1 MAKDAKNSAKA
12 AAGRP
17 PRTSGHTSIVKS
29 SLVMFLGT
37 FTSRILGMIRSPILL
52 TLVLGLNSPIAN
64 SFDIAN
70 KLPNIIFSI
79 IAGGLINA
87 VLVPSIVKASS
98 EQEDAGNTFINK
110 LLTISIVI
118 LGALTFLLTL
128 ATPLVVKAFAASLN
142 QEWYEMTVIFAYWCL
157 PQIFFYGLYAIVGEI
172 LNARENFGP
181 YMWSPVLNNVVAI
194 LGLFI
199 ILGVFGSASPDSIQN
214 ASVWQSTRGLVL
226 VGFSTAGVA
235 SQALILFWPL
245 HRSGIR
251 FRPDFAWRN
260 SGLGAAGKAS
270 LWVLSLTLI
279 SLIPTALET
288 NVSAG
293 AMQRALNAGID
304 TALVAGNAASS
315 VSYAIC
321 GLPTSLITVSISTAM
336 FTRLAKAARQRNYQ
350 IMRKQ
355 AAYTVN
361 TISAFNFLA
370 LSLIITLAFPVS
382 RVFVPAGSAGE
393 IASLAHVIIPMSFSL
408 LGTGVTIVYNRVCYS
423 LNDMRGAF
431 FMALPGQAVMI
442 VGYLLCSFLPP
453 TRTVSGVGVVMSLST
468 ATTGILLI
476 LYSRKLLRHI
486 YARDIL
492 WAHLKLALIALLIT
506 IPGVLAIHTVGIE
519 KVTGSFLAA
528 VATILVVTPIMGTF
542 FLLLLKL
549 FRVREL
555 RSILQA
561 LAMVAGKLG
570 LKSLAARISDY

>member
-1 MAKDAKNSAKA
+1 MAKDAKNSPAA

-37 FTSRILGMIRSPILL
+37 FTSRVLGMIRSPILL

-194 LGLFI
+194 IGLFI

-251 FRPDFAWRN
+251 FRPDFSWRN

-304 TALVAGNAASS
+304 TAMVAGNAASS

-350 IMRKQ
+350 SMRKQ

-370 LSLIITLAFPVS
+370 LSLIITLAFPIS

-442 VGYLLCSFLPP
+442 VGYLICSFLPP
-453 TRTVSGVGVVMSLST
+453 THTVSGVGVVMSLST

-506 IPGVLAIHTVGIE
+506 IPGVLAIHAVGIE

-528 VATILVVTPIMGTF
+528 VGTILVVTPIMGTI

-570 LKSLAARISDY
+570 LKSLAARISNS

>member
-1 MAKDAKNSAKA
+1 MD
-12 AAGRP
+12 
-17 PRTSGHTSIVKS
+17 
-29 SLVMFLGT
+29 F
-37 FTSRILGMIRSPILL
+37 IL
-52 TLVLGLNSPIAN
+52 
-64 SFDIAN
+64 
-70 KLPNIIFSI
+70 
-79 IAGGLINA
+79 
-87 VLVPSIVKASS
+87 
-98 EQEDAGNTFINK
+98 
-110 LLTISIVI
+110 
-118 LGALTFLLTL
+118 
-128 ATPLVVKAFAASLN
+128 
-142 QEWYEMTVIFAYWCL
+142 Y
-157 PQIFFYGLYAIVGEI
+157 
-172 LNARENFGP
+172 
-181 YMWSPVLNNVVAI
+181 
-194 LGLFI
+194 
-199 ILGVFGSASPDSIQN
+199 
-214 ASVWQSTRGLVL
+214 
-226 VGFSTAGVA
+226 
-235 SQALILFWPL
+235 
-245 HRSGIR
+245 
-251 FRPDFAWRN
+251 
-260 SGLGAAGKAS
+260 
-270 LWVLSLTLI
+270 
-279 SLIPTALET
+279 
-288 NVSAG
+288 
-293 AMQRALNAGID
+293 
-304 TALVAGNAASS
+304 
-315 VSYAIC
+315 
-321 GLPTSLITVSISTAM
+321 
-336 FTRLAKAARQRNYQ
+336 NYS
-350 IMRKQ
+350 
-355 AAYTVN
+355 
-361 TISAFNFLA
+361 ISAFNFLA

-570 LKSLAARISDY
+570 LKSLAARISDS